1 VTPEVQAILQSF
13 EALPETDKRDLA
25 SEIVRRTLKSG
36 QPAVSDEDLV
46 SIAEETFLELDREES
61 PVELPRRRTDDG
73 QTM

>member
-1 VTPEVQAILQSF
+1 MTSEVQAILQSF

-25 SEIVRRTLKSG
+25 SEIVRRTLKSD
-36 QPAVSDEDLV
+36 QPPLSDEDLV